1 MRRRRNSKNPFVRV
15 LFGALVLLG
24 SVVLLWT
31 NEGRVNLANVAV
43 KSKPVNANEINPA
56 NEGEFVSVT
65 GRLDTAV
72 PMTNDLYLRRAE
84 FVQVKRWVEMYAWV
98 EKEESDDDGK
108 TYNYEM
114 AWTNDPQSAEEFYYP
129 EGHENPPLP
138 VYDETFTAVSATLG
152 VFQIDTQQM
161 DLPRPES
168 LALGYHNVLEGP
180 YRVGEKYLF
189 EGKGSLENPQLGDVR
204 VSFTAVPAGI
214 TATAFGVQT
223 GSGFAPYDYRGR
235 ASLYRVLAGSQS
247 EAIKQLDTEYKIMLW
262 GFRALGFFLMWLGL
276 GLVVS
281 PLTALLRFV
290 PVLGNLGRK
299 AIGALTFGLALL
311 LSLLI
316 ISVSA
321 LLHNL
326 WALLTLL
333 VLLGAGFYL
342 WQRSRQ
348 PAASSQV

>member
-1 MRRRRNSKNPFVRV
+1 MRRRRESKNPFVRV

-43 KSKPVNANEINPA
+43 KSTPVSADVVDSA

-72 PMTNDLYLRRAE
+72 PTTDDLYLRRAE

-98 EKEESDDDGK
+98 EKEESDDNSTSY
-108 TYNYEM
+108 TYEL
-114 AWTNDPQSAEEFYYP
+114 AWTNDPRPAEEFNSP
-129 EGHENPPLP
+129 DGHRNPPLL
-138 VYDETFTAVSATLG
+138 VENATFTAVSATLG
-152 VFQIDTQQM
+152 AFQVDTQQM
-161 DLPRPES
+161 ELPRPES
-168 LALGYHNVLEGP
+168 LALSYQNVLEGP
-180 YRVGEKYLF
+180 YHVTEAYLF
-189 EGKGSLENPQLGDVR
+189 EGKGSLQNPQLGDVR

-223 GSGFAPYDYRGR
+223 GQTFTPYDYRGR
-235 ASLYRVLAGSQS
+235 ASLYRILAGSQAD
-247 EAIKQLDTEYKIMLW
+247 AIKQLDTEYKIMLW

-281 PLTALLRFV
+281 PLTALLRFI
-290 PVLGNLGRK
+290 PILGNLGRK
-299 AIGALTFGLALL
+299 AIAALTFVLALL
-311 LSLLI
+311 LSLVI
-316 ISVSA
+316 ITVSA

-326 WALLTLL
+326 WALLTLV

-342 WQRSRQ
+342 WQRDRQ
-348 PAASSQV
+348 PKVAN